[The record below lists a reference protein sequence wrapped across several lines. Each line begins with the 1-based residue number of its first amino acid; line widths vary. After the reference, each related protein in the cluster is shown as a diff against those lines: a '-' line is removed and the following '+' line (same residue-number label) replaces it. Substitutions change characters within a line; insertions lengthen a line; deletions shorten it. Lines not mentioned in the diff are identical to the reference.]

1 MNKQVIVRDLGNK
14 DYKETWDYQEN
25 LFQKIVDQKI
35 NNRANNTL
43 LPTDNYFLFVEH
55 PHVYTL
61 GKSGHIENLL
71 IDEEGLKKKGAT
83 FYKINRGGDI
93 TYHGPGQIVGYP
105 ILDLD
110 NFFTDIHKYLRF
122 LEEVII
128 RTLAEYGLKAE
139 RSEGET
145 GVWLDVGTPFARK
158 ICAMGVRCSR
168 WVTMHGFAL
177 NVNTDLGYFD
187 NIIPCGIRGKAV
199 TSLNVELAKD
209 KVDIMPE
216 IRNCITPR
224 QKVNIEAR
232 DEMLL
237 CDLRPTILE
246 DFEYI
251 GNLLYS
257 EMKKKFFTTED
268 FAKLLKERYGIGKA
282 RIIANSLFELVD
294 PNDTC
299 VKHRTIEAT
308 GKTVYSLA
316 HGNFKEYMRKS
327 ITKSRIIS
335 NITTITNSSSYSS
348 YLSLSTDDTSMIA
361 LKLLSIFDYITY
373 EVLGGEE
380 PEIFIRL
387 NDPNKIKSIVMGST
401 YYTNNYVTKAKQ
413 KHDRDIEV
421 LLQFFNGLK
430 TNEERWNYIENYFL
444 GYDVLCNVKPMN
456 VKSVKMSRSIDKEQ
470 SYQTHMY
477 NGWAD
482 LRSFFDE
489 NDHVIINKLIATG
502 VKIPEYLQTQI
513 KKSEIGNDILMSWPS
528 KDTLICQQDTS
539 DIVME
544 SFRIRGWHAYRI
556 NEIDYE
562 NIKEVLE

>member
-1 MNKQVIVRDLGNK
+1 
-14 DYKETWDYQEN
+14 
-25 LFQKIVDQKI
+25 
-35 NNRANNTL
+35 
-43 LPTDNYFLFVEH
+43 
-55 PHVYTL
+55 
-61 GKSGHIENLL
+61 
-71 IDEEGLKKKGAT
+71 
-83 FYKINRGGDI
+83 
-93 TYHGPGQIVGYP
+93 
-105 ILDLD
+105 
-110 NFFTDIHKYLRF
+110 
-122 LEEVII
+122 
-128 RTLAEYGLKAE
+128 
-139 RSEGET
+139 
-145 GVWLDVGTPFARK
+145 
-158 ICAMGVRCSR
+158 
-168 WVTMHGFAL
+168 
-177 NVNTDLGYFD
+177 
-187 NIIPCGIRGKAV
+187 
-199 TSLNVELAKD
+199 
-209 KVDIMPE
+209 MPE
-216 IRNCITPR
+216 IRKFIAPR
-224 QKVNIEAR
+224 QKVNIETR

-237 CDLRPTILE
+237 CDLRPAILE

-257 EMKKKFFTTED
+257 EFKKTFFTKED
-268 FAKLLKERYGIGKA
+268 FVTRLSKKYGIGKA

-294 PNDTC
+294 PNGFC
-299 VKHRTIEAT
+299 VKHRTHDKT
-308 GKTVYSLA
+308 CKTVYSLA
-316 HGNFKEYMRKS
+316 NGNFKEYMRKS

-348 YLSLSTDDTSMIA
+348 YFSLSTDDTSMIA

-401 YYTNNYVTKAKQ
+401 Y
-413 KHDRDIEV
+413 DRDVEV

-430 TNEERWNYIENYFL
+430 TNGERWNYIEDYFL

-470 SYQTHMY
+470 SYPTHMY
-477 NGWAD
+477 CEWAD

-502 VKIPEYLQTQI
+502 IKIPEYLQTQI
-513 KKSEIGNDILMSWPS
+513 KKSEAGNDILMSWPS

-544 SFRIRGWHAYRI
+544 TFRIRGWHAYRI

-562 NIKEVLE
+562 KIKEVLE